1 MLIERLLALAT
12 TLVLAAT
19 FPVAVI
25 AVQGFRDAPFGSVLR
40 PLPFVFL
47 AFIGLQAPTVVGVSA
62 PAGLS
67 LLMSIVGVGG
77 ALVSAAHALV
87 LLTERRKL

>member
-1 MLIERLLALAT
+1 MLVERILALAT

-19 FPVAVI
+19 LPVAVI
-25 AVQGFRDAPFGSVLR
+25 AVRGFRGAPFGSVLR
-40 PLPFVFL
+40 PLPFVIL
-47 AFIGLQAPTVVGVSA
+47 AYVGMNVPNVVGVSP
-62 PAGLS
+62 PAGFPLAAS
-67 LLMSIVGVGG
+67 LVGVGG

>member
-1 MLIERLLALAT
+1 MLLERLLALAT

-19 FPVAVI
+19 LPVAVI
-25 AVQGFRDAPFGSVLR
+25 AVRGFRGAPFGSVLR
-40 PLPFVFL
+40 PLPFVLL
-47 AFIGLQAPTVVGVSA
+47 AFVGLKAPTVTGVSA

-67 LLMSIVGVGG
+67 LAASIVGVGG

>member
-1 MLIERLLALAT
+1 LLAFVGLKA
-12 TLVLAAT
+12 
-19 FPVAVI
+19 PAV
-25 AVQGFRDAPFGSVLR
+25 
-40 PLPFVFL
+40 
-47 AFIGLQAPTVVGVSA
+47 TGVSA

-67 LLMSIVGVGG
+67 LAASIVGVGG